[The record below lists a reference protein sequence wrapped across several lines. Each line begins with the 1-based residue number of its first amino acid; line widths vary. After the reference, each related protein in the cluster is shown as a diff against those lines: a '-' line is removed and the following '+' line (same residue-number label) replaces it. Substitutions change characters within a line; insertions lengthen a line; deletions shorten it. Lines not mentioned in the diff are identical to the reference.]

1 MLVFLAKIG
10 GTAMNPEHC
19 TMKWV
24 GNVRKMSSV
33 VNADGRVNYVWR
45 GKDVLDDIPN
55 CVVNEWIGQEV
66 RVSFEGVI
74 HCVETG
80 KVIKKTY
87 GEGLSYD
94 AFLKSPLACPSIIRP
109 ELSRIHEGIALRDEE
124 WERAHHLTPH
134 VVYLSQTSHVKVG
147 VTRKI
152 NVPSRW
158 VDQGAVSAVVLAE
171 APYRQLAGEIEV
183 ALKEVFSDRTHW
195 RNMLK
200 PTTPNSEALLEAK
213 DQAFGA
219 LGMAYETFFEDEDHV
234 HTLHFPVL
242 QYPEKVTSTK
252 LVNVPVISGKLVGVK
267 GQYWIWEDGTVWN
280 VRAHAG
286 SRVAIDVS

>member
-1 MLVFLAKIG
+1 
-10 GTAMNPEHC
+10 MNPEHC

-33 VNADGRVNYVWR
+33 VDCDGRVHYEWR
-45 GKDVLDDIPN
+45 GKDVLEDMPKFP
-55 CVVNEWIGQEV
+55 VNEWIGKEV

-109 ELSRIHEGIALRDEE
+109 ELSRIHEGIALRDEA
-124 WERAHHLTPH
+124 WERANHLAPH
-134 VVYLSQTSHVKVG
+134 VVYLSQTSHIKVG
-147 VTRKI
+147 VTRKT

-158 VDQGAVSAVVLAE
+158 VDQGAVAAVVLAE
-171 APYRQLAGEIEV
+171 APYRQLAGEMEV
-183 ALKEVFSDRTHW
+183 ALKDVFSDRTHW

-200 PTTPNSEALLEAK
+200 SATPDAAALLEAK
-213 DQAFGA
+213 DEALDA
-219 LGMAYETFFEDEDHV
+219 LGVAYEPFFDEEDEV
-234 HTLHFPVL
+234 HTLEFPVL
-242 QYPEKVTSTK
+242 HHPEKVTSTK
-252 LVNVPVISGKLVGVK
+252 LDKAPVISGKLVGVK
-267 GQYWIWEDGTVWN
+267 GQYWMWEDGRVWN

-286 SRVAIDVS
+286 SRVEIAVS